1 MQEAFNLHSRTFT
14 AAATNALFVARRNPL
29 RQCEES
35 GLENQA
41 LRFAN

>member
-1 MQEAFNLHSRTFT
+1 MQEASNPYSRTVT
-14 AAATNALFVARRNPL
+14 AAGTDALSVARRNPL